1 MRMEAGPWILT
12 VHHTW
17 ICGPVLVKVNTFKLV
32 TQKRRIG
39 EDSDD
44 DLLAQL
50 DAIVASNTAEL

>member
-1 MRMEAGPWILT
+1 MEAGPWILT

-17 ICGPVLVKVNTFKLV
+17 ICGPVPVKVNTFKLV

-44 DLLAQL
+44 DLLARL
-50 DAIVASNTAEL
+50 DAIVATNTAEL

>member
-1 MRMEAGPWILT
+1 MMEAGPWILT

-17 ICGPVLVKVNTFKLV
+17 SCGPVLVKVNPFKLV
-32 TQKRRIG
+32 TQRKRIG

-50 DAIVASNTAEL
+50 DAIVASIVAEP